1 MLFIFVG
8 FATRE
13 CVDARQW
20 GAPNVSQC
28 QTVEQIRLLMRAEEL
43 SDLVDDIFSSDD
55 RDLTLMFEPE
65 ILVDITDDLE
75 DITNTSQPIL
85 PNDVNS
91 ATETLSI
98 VLV

>member
-1 MLFIFVG
+1 
-8 FATRE
+8 
-13 CVDARQW
+13 
-20 GAPNVSQC
+20 
-28 QTVEQIRLLMRAEEL
+28 MRAEEL
-43 SDLVDDIFSSDD
+43 SDLVDDIYSSDD